1 MEMNYQAY
9 DSFLKDSTELHKT
22 ETCFAQLV
30 VIENDPKTKKLGQ
43 VELGVQNYVLKSVF
57 NAYTNHLFVPTGPKG
72 IIIGGSFPAGE
83 P

>member
-1 MEMNYQAY
+1 MNYQAY

-43 VELGVQNYVLKSVF
+43 VELGV
-57 NAYTNHLFVPTGPKG
+57 
-72 IIIGGSFPAGE
+72 
-83 P
+83 